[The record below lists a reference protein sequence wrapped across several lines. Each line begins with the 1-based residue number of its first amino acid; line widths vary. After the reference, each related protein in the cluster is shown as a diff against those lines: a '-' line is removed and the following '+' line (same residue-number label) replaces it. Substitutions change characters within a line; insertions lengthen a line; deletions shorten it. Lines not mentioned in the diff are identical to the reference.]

1 MPTTA
6 SHSAGG
12 SSTFTGSYSSSSG
25 NGNGTGGECSTPN
38 KKSSSGMMMA
48 AAAPPGTPTRP
59 RLNSRENTHLG
70 GGTPGGMGGHNHGNS
85 GGNSNSTTTTPNR
98 PRINSRDI
106 PRSYSGMYGNDS
118 SLLPFELARKGHTD
132 WMERNEFWWVY
143 LGGVAIF
150 QLVVVA
156 TMDHLLSLTL
166 IPSHVPLYWSWT
178 VTNTV
183 HCVLT
188 ILYLHWLKGS
198 QMDDQGEMSAM
209 TLWEQLEGR
218 PHTTSTKR
226 VLTIVP
232 TLLCYAACHFSNY
245 DHTVCVWNCVVWS
258 IHVLGKLP
266 VMNGVRIFGINRTTG
281 IDDVFDYST
290 DPVAPM
296 TTTASSSSLG
306 GTGGTFME
314 EDDDIVEEDDQL
326 PPPSLHQKKHA

>member
-1 MPTTA
+1 M
-6 SHSAGG
+6 G
-12 SSTFTGSYSSSSG
+12 SMGTGTGCHSSS
-25 NGNGTGGECSTPN
+25 
-38 KKSSSGMMMA
+38 
-48 AAAPPGTPTRP
+48 
-59 RLNSRENTHLG
+59 
-70 GGTPGGMGGHNHGNS
+70 
-85 GGNSNSTTTTPNR
+85 NSNTPNR

-132 WMERNEFWWVY
+132 WMERNEFWLIY

-150 QLVVVA
+150 QLVVLA
-156 TMDHLLSLTL
+156 SMDHLLAFTSAMSSSSMSSSSSSTGSVLQ
-166 IPSHVPLYWSWT
+166 VPLYWSWT

-245 DHTVCVWNCVVWS
+245 DGSVCLWNCLLWS
-258 IHVLGKLP
+258 IHVFAKLP

-281 IDDVFDYST
+281 IDDVFFD
-290 DPVAPM
+290 D
-296 TTTASSSSLG
+296 LG
-306 GTGGTFME
+306 GGVGSGRVLME
-314 EDDDIVEEDDQL
+314 DVVEEQDDHL
-326 PPPSLHQKKHA
+326 RHVHHKKQA